1 MAKTDIP
8 LYLKL
13 YNFVVNE
20 IKEGKLKSGDRVP
33 SEKELAALFN
43 VSRITSKKAL
53 ERLEQASLI
62 ERMRGKGS
70 FVSMALPDF
79 SEIAAEDSKEDLA
92 DEDTNWGLLGLI
104 VPDFSATYGLDLVK
118 AIETRCAELKYHLIL
133 KQTLG

>member
-1 MAKTDIP
+1 MPKTDIP

-53 ERLEQASLI
+53 EKLEHASLV
-62 ERMRGKGS
+62 ERTRGKGS
-70 FVSMALPDF
+70 FVSRALPDF
-79 SEIAAEDSKEDLA
+79 SEPATEDGKEDLPEEA
-92 DEDTNWGLLGLI
+92 NWGLIGLI
-104 VPDFSATYGLDLVK
+104 APDFSATYGLDLVK
-118 AIETRCAELKYHLIL
+118 AIEMRCS
-133 KQTLG
+133 

>member
-1 MAKTDIP
+1 MSKTDIP

-13 YNFVVNE
+13 YNFVVSE

-62 ERMRGKGS
+62 ERTRGKGS
-70 FVSMALPDF
+70 FVSRTLPDI
-79 SEIAAEDSKEDLA
+79 SEVEAEDGKEDLP
-92 DEDTNWGLLGLI
+92 EESSKWGLLGLI

-118 AIETRCAELKYHLIL
+118 GIEARCAE
-133 KQTLG
+133 